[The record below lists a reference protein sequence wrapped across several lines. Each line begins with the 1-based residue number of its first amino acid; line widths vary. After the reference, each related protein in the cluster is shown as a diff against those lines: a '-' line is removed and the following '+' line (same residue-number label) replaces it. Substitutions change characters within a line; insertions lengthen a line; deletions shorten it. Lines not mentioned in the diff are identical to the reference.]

1 MHWIT
6 SAWELLNP
14 PDKDGFLLRHQSLAM
29 FVRLTTCRDSFDSVS
44 QRWSGRS
51 GGYGSFAD
59 RDIQYPTKIPAPIV
73 ILQLKTWFLALCCNT
88 NLIGI
93 NLERKYLI
101 QYSFLVTD
109 LKPELELCT
118 ISIFIS
124 SQSWLLLVH
133 RPLPYIMQPLPCIWP
148 YKIKCLDFDQIY
160 LAIASQCFDEL
171 LQGLKFD
178 VKVESTAYL

>member
-1 MHWIT
+1 MRDRRFA
-6 SAWELLNP
+6 SSPYLLEDNVMYYSEP
-14 PDKDGFLLRHQSLAM
+14 YSHVYKGHTLGPAIRQYTINH
-29 FVRLTTCRDSFDSVS
+29 
-44 QRWSGRS
+44 
-51 GGYGSFAD
+51 
-59 RDIQYPTKIPAPIV
+59 IQYPTKIPAPII

-101 QYSFLVTD
+101 QCSFLVRD

-124 SQSWLLLVH
+124 SQSWLLPVH
-133 RPLPYIMQPLPCIWP
+133 RPPPYIMQPLPCIWP

-160 LAIASQCFDEL
+160 LAIASQSFYES
-171 LQGLKFD
+171 LQGPKFD